1 MEVSEVTLI
10 GGREGE
16 PTTCM
21 ISPLSGRKRRGT
33 VPATYVK
40 ASASIHRNI
49 LQQLEKMQLIEAD
62 SENG

>member
-1 MEVSEVTLI
+1 MVTIHVVDLFVW
-10 GGREGE
+10 
-16 PTTCM
+16 
-21 ISPLSGRKRRGT
+21 LFASGRKRRGAA
-33 VPATYVK
+33 PSIYVK